1 MSPDGA
7 VTAEANSGYVLSGWT
22 ALMDDMNISFDDL
35 NEIRS
40 NKYEHDVV
48 FAAQWSAA
56 GGNTPD
62 TGGNS
67 SSGSSGGSSSSGSG
81 SGRRYV
87 STNGGPGAVTLEET
101 QVPLAEAPMTD
112 MTVIDDGEIPL
123 APLPKTGNI
132 MDRMSLTFLLSGIV
146 LTLSVFDRRRH
157 IK

>member
-1 MSPDGA
+1 M
-7 VTAEANSGYVLSGWT
+7 
-22 ALMDDMNISFDDL
+22 
-35 NEIRS
+35 
-40 NKYEHDVV
+40 

-56 GGNTPD
+56 GGNPPD

-67 SSGSSGGSSSSGSG
+67 RPGSSSGSSSSGSG

-101 QVPLAEAPMTD
+101 QVPLAEAPMT
-112 MTVIDDGEIPL
+112 VIDDGEIPL
-123 APLPKTGNI
+123 APLPKTGNVL
-132 MDRMSLTFLLSGIV
+132 DRMSLTFLLSGIV

>member
-1 MSPDGA
+1 VSPDGA
-7 VTAEANSGYVLSGWT
+7 VTAEANSGYALSGWT
-22 ALMDDMNISFDDL
+22 ALMDDINSSFDDL

-56 GGNTPD
+56 GGNPPD

-67 SSGSSGGSSSSGSG
+67 RPGGSSGSSSSGSG

-101 QVPLAEAPMTD
+101 QVPLAEAPMT
-112 MTVIDDGEIPL
+112 VIDDGEIPL
-123 APLPKTGNI
+123 APLPKTGNVL
-132 MDRMSLTFLLSGIV
+132 DRMSLTFLLSGIV